1 MGGVWGC
8 VRNECEVKEVK
19 CRKPYCPIGLQVVW
33 IATYWLSK
41 RRFALLT
48 LLDTSLSLLL
58 EPRGFCMYTSAD
70 ATESSAA
77 AIIHRIDAVIW
88 MSICSKIFRW
98 SFGKWVKTRI
108 DSETN

>member
-1 MGGVWGC
+1 
-8 VRNECEVKEVK
+8 
-19 CRKPYCPIGLQVVW
+19 VVW

-77 AIIHRIDAVIW
+77 AIIHRIGEVIW

-98 SFGKWVKTRI
+98 SFGNGLKVLV
-108 DSETN
+108 

>member
-1 MGGVWGC
+1 MWVSHTVRSDYNGGS
-8 VRNECEVKEVK
+8 
-19 CRKPYCPIGLQVVW
+19 Q
-33 IATYWLSK
+33 

-77 AIIHRIDAVIW
+77 AIIHRIGAVIW
-88 MSICSKIFRW
+88 MSICLRKSQVEFWKM
-98 SFGKWVKTRI
+98 S
-108 DSETN
+108 